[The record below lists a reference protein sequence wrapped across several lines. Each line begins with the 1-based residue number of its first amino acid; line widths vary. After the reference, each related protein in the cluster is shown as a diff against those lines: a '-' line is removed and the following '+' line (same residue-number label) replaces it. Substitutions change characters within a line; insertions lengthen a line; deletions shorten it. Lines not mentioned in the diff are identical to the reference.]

1 MMNYWLV
8 KSEPGSYSWDDLVL
22 RQEDIWDG
30 VRNYQARNFMKE
42 MKMGD
47 QVFFYHSGK
56 DKSIVGLAEICEEAF
71 PDPKDAD
78 FVAVKIKSK
87 QPLKNPISL
96 SEIKASDLLSDLLLI
111 KQSRLSVMP
120 VSKTEADTLI
130 KMSF

>member
-8 KSEPGSYSWDDLVL
+8 KSEPTSYSWDDLKSIGD
-22 RQEDIWDG
+22 DIWDG

-56 DKSIVGLAEICEEAF
+56 EKAIVGLAEVTEEAF
-71 PDPKDAD
+71 PDPKDSS
-78 FVAVKIKSK
+78 FVAVKIKAK
-87 QPLKNPISL
+87 KGFNNPVSL
-96 SEIKASDLLSDLLLI
+96 SQIKATDLLSDLMLI

-120 VSKTEADTLI
+120 VAKVEADLLI
-130 KMSF
+130 KMSL